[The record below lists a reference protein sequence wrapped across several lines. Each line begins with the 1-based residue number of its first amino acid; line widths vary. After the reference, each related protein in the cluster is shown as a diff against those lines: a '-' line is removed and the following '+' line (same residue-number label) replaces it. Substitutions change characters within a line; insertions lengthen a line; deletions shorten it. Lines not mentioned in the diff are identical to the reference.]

1 MAPDRGLDSAPRVG
15 ERSGSRRGVV
25 TGARPRGVQV
35 SVLGVDVLECSLEGV
50 FICLEGDDAGP
61 FKGAFVEFRSGDGE
75 AGDSGRRK
83 GDVRG
88 ELKESGDGLYD
99 AWAA

>member
-15 ERSGSRRGVV
+15 ERSGSRRGVRV
-25 TGARPRGVQV
+25 GTRPRGVQV

-50 FICLEGDDAGP
+50 FICFVGEDAGA
-61 FKGAFVEFRSGDGE
+61 FGGALVVFRNGDGE

-88 ELKESGDGLYD
+88 ELKESGDGL
-99 AWAA
+99 